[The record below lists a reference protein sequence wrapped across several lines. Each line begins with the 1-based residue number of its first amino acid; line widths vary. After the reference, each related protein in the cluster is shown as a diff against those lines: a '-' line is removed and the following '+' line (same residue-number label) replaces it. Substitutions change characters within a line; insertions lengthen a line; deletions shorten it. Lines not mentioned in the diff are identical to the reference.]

1 MATRASLTP
10 TRTQLHHW
18 ICQDAHLAHIWAER
32 HPRTR
37 DAANDFA
44 VWCTAAAKQLA
55 SPGIVDPD
63 AIAAEWR
70 LRAHGSGI
78 RAASWPI
85 TASTFAAAALL
96 AGLIVAATGH
106 PVVGLTLLLPAI
118 VNIGIVIAA
127 RPAPHLLVGARD
139 RTKSDSAQSAKHPDA
154 ATLFATRASVTA
166 ISMWHHLSKKRRTAP

>member
-18 ICQDAHLAHIWAER
+18 ISQDAHLAHIWAER
-32 HPRTR
+32 HPRPC

-44 VWCTAAAKQLA
+44 AWCTATAGQLA
-55 SPGIVDPD
+55 SPGIIDPD

-85 TASTFAAAALL
+85 TASAFAAAALL
-96 AGLIVAATGH
+96 AGLAAAVAGH
-106 PVVGLTLLLPAI
+106 PVVGLALLLPTMLG
-118 VNIGIVIAA
+118 IGILIAA
-127 RPAPHLLVGARD
+127 RPTPHLLVGPADPTRTD
-139 RTKSDSAQSAKHPDA
+139 RTRSAKHHYAP
-154 ATLFATRASVTA
+154 TLFATRTCAAA
-166 ISMWHHLSKKRRTAP
+166 ISMWHQLPKKRRTTP